1 MNNELIYDVILRLDP
16 ASLKKTQDE
25 LNKAMEATRSQGQG
39 AEQAQIMRDTVDA
52 LKDFNKV
59 VLEQNKA
66 QQTSFQSLADLSAEM
81 ERHKASLLE
90 LTELEKKQKGLNEEQ
105 AQHQEEIKVAMKAA
119 SIEYNNQTRELA
131 DVARAGDLAGNTYD
145 DLVKQNRALM
155 IQMRKVPLNDTTG
168 ELQRLQGQYKANSDT
183 LKAFDKNIGVN
194 FRNVGNYKS
203 ALEGAGDA
211 LGSMKGPVG
220 GAASSLIGFNQVVRA
235 NPIMAL
241 VQVVMSLVTLLG
253 KLQGAADGVAK
264 VMAAVGASFNYVR
277 DVMGSWFGMNEKV
290 NKSMGET
297 VSTAV
302 RLKEAEQD
310 LADLRIRSIPLVS
323 KLQLEIARLKD
334 AINDE
339 NLSQAERIAIIDEVI
354 EKEEKLAEV
363 QLYLAWQKAELMR
376 QEINNSAST
385 REEREAYA
393 EQVARIQEIEAESF
407 NRRREIGSRRREF
420 IVSERVKDEK
430 EAQAEIERLRAVADE
445 ERKIAEARIALEEKI
460 AGTKKRKT
468 DNEAARIAE
477 EEKAKTDAE
486 LAAQAVR
493 DQMLVDA
500 NKVYFDLR
508 KAQEIEAIRASGNE
522 FGAIEMERA
531 MALQQIR
538 TDALAAGI
546 TSEEQ
551 IRQLQAAKNLE
562 FDKKV
567 EDTRTAI
574 MKAAIANRSKLMG
587 MAVDGAMALG
597 KALFGESKGMAIA
610 QALIDTYQSANVALK
625 SAPPPFNFALAAA
638 NVAAGLVNVNR
649 IRQMKPGS
657 SGGGGGASAPATPSV
672 PSGMASPTFGTVNT
686 NQISAS
692 MGGGNMPAP
701 VLILQGDLDS
711 ELLAIRVR
719 QGSDQLSSRGVSV
732 VSA

>member
-1 MNNELIYDVILRLDP
+1 V
-16 ASLKKTQDE
+16 T
-25 LNKAMEATRSQGQG
+25 
-39 AEQAQIMRDTVDA
+39 A
-52 LKDFNKV
+52 L
-59 VLEQNKA
+59 
-66 QQTSFQSLADLSAEM
+66 
-81 ERHKASLLE
+81 
-90 LTELEKKQKGLNEEQ
+90 
-105 AQHQEEIKVAMKAA
+105 VA
-119 SIEYNNQTRELA
+119 
-131 DVARAGDLAGNTYD
+131 
-145 DLVKQNRALM
+145 ALM
-155 IQMRKVPLNDTTG
+155 KMQPVVEFVERRVA
-168 ELQRLQGQYKANSDT
+168 EL
-183 LKAFDKNIGVN
+183 
-194 FRNVGNYKS
+194 
-203 ALEGAGDA
+203 
-211 LGSMKGPVG
+211 
-220 GAASSLIGFNQVVRA
+220 GAAF
-235 NPIMAL
+235 
-241 VQVVMSLVTLLG
+241 T
-253 KLQGAADGVAK
+253 
-264 VMAAVGASFNYVR
+264 YVR
-277 DVMGSWFGMNEKV
+277 DAVASFIGISEKNNRTMGDSIALAREMKQ
-290 NKSMGET
+290 
-297 VSTAV
+297 AQ
-302 RLKEAEQD
+302 QD
-310 LADLRIRSIPLVS
+310 LART
-323 KLQLEIARLKD
+323 EIASITVKQELQT
-334 AINDE
+334 AIAQLRTAIMDE
-339 NLSQAERIAIIDEVI
+339 NLST
-354 EKEEKLAEV
+354 EEKLALIDQALIKERQLTEV
-363 QLYLAWQKAELMR
+363 ETYLAYKRAEIAQGALRLDAQSIEKQREFAEAVAAQNRVSADSANR
-376 QEINNSAST
+376 QRELAEKRIGLINTVRQAQRTANA
-385 REEREAYA
+385 EE
-393 EQVARIQEIEAESF
+393 VARI
-407 NRRREIGSRRREF
+407 R
-420 IVSERVKDEK
+420 
-430 EAQAEIERLRAVADE
+430 EAQAEEQRLLDAQVSRAE
-445 ERKIAEARIALEEKI
+445 QM
-460 AGTKKRKT
+460 AGIKKGKT

-493 DQMLVDA
+493 DQMLADA
-500 NKVYFDLR
+500 DKAYFDLR
-508 KAQEIEAIRASGNE
+508 KEQEIEAIRASGNE

-657 SGGGGGASAPATPSV
+657 SGGGGASAPASPSV
-672 PSGMASPTFGTVNT
+672 PSASASPTFGTVNT